1 LQDRSTDFEF
11 LPIDVSLGRCQR
23 YHQKRDIYT
32 SNGGISPNWY
42 VHSIYL
48 SPFMRASP
56 TLAKSS
62 AHGSDTGNATSNT
75 SGGVVT
81 GMTLEGATPHLVYVR
96 GGSEGLTS
104 FLLGRAHLDAEL

>member
-1 LQDRSTDFEF
+1 MQDCSTDFEF
-11 LPIDVSLGRCQR
+11 LPIDVSLGRCLR

-42 VHSIYL
+42 IHPIYL

-62 AHGSDTGNATSNT
+62 DVGSDTGNATSGT
-75 SGGVVT
+75 SGGTVT
-81 GMTLEGATPHLVYVR
+81 GMTLVGATPNLVYVR
-96 GGSEGLTS
+96 GGSDGITAYLV
-104 FLLGRAHLDAEL
+104 GRAHLDSEL